1 MEASLK
7 RKTVKQT
14 ANGAPRIIDAEHPVV
29 QPHGLFALLDC
40 PQQLRQQ
47 CLSRFRNCENM
58 ARVMKRRKDGRT
70 RSFRYEHGIPRW
82 SDAQIVWRRDSGV
95 IFTTLLGF
103 L

>member
-7 RKTVKQT
+7 CKTVKQT

-40 PQQLRQQ
+40 PQQPRQQ

-58 ARVMKRRKDGRT
+58 ASVIKKMKDGRT
-70 RSFRYEHGIPRW
+70 RSFRYDRGMPRYGE
-82 SDAQIVWRRDSGV
+82 AQIV
-95 IFTTLLGF
+95 
-103 L
+103 